1 MQFTLIKKILFTI
14 FIFTFFI
21 KFVDLMLNKFVGL
34 GNPLIYQHSKI
45 YGYDIKPNQK
55 IKRRAKTITI
65 NDEGMRNLKHW
76 KEKYEKK
83 ILFIGDSVTFGVSL
97 VNDEDTFVIK
107 SCEKIKTIKSIC
119 GNYAVNGYGIEA
131 INNKLQFKKI
141 NDEDLL
147 VLVFIGNN
155 FERGLIHLGIQPYFS
170 KKITNFLPALTEI
183 SLIVID
189 KLRNKMRFKYS
200 NISENKETYLNYQ
213 LIQIEKLKKTIIDNK
228 KEYVIFY
235 SPEYSELNNNKK
247 YEYIKIILSKEFENF
262 IDLTDDLKKYKNEI
276 YFDNIHLNKFGHKI
290 YSDLIYKKIINYLNF

>member
-1 MQFTLIKKILFTI
+1 MKFTLIKKILFTI

-83 ILFIGDSVTFGVSL
+83 ILFIGDSVTFGGSL

-228 KEYVIFY
+228 KEYIIFY